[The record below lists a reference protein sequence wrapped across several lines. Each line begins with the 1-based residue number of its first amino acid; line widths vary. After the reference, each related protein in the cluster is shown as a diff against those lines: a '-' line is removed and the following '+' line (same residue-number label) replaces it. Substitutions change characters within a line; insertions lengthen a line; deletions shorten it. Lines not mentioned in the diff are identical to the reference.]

1 MAAAVDLEMGR
12 KQASPFE
19 QVGHFVLLIGPV
31 CVSVTF
37 FSFVFQVLVS
47 YSEQDIENL
56 STAAFCSYNV
66 VLPRQF

>member
-31 CVSVTF
+31 CVSVMF

-47 YSEQDIENL
+47 
-56 STAAFCSYNV
+56 
-66 VLPRQF
+66 